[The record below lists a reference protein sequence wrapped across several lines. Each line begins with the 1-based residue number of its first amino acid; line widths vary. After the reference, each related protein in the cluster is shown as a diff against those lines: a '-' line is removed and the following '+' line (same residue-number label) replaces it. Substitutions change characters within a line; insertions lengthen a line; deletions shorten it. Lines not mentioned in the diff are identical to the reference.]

1 MNSFMKAT
9 VLAGL
14 FCAVVPTAFAASN
27 QDTQTRQS
35 GMQTGG
41 QNGTGSAS
49 DMNSGNMGKKDS
61 ATTNGPTGSTTPNDP
76 VTNESSSDSG
86 GTKNDA
92 PEPGR
97 QSN

>member
-14 FCAVVPTAFAASN
+14 VCAVLPTSFAASN
-27 QDTQTRQS
+27 QDTQTKQP
-35 GMQTGG
+35 GMQTGS
-41 QNGTGSAS
+41 QTGTGSAS

-61 ATTNGPTGSTTPNDP
+61 TRTNGPAGSTNEDP
-76 VTNESSSDSG
+76 TTNESSSDSG